1 MQSFGHDRMIQN
13 KLNLYCWCF
22 ASKYF
27 DVDRIVFCCL
37 NNFGRVPASYLYS
50 VLIRKIF
57 TCKENIEIKW
67 ATGPEFY
74 QGKYLVLSEK
84 KLDSENIFKLFML
97 FDYWLSITLSVWAL
111 NHFAYSPVWSC
122 SDYRCNH
129 QTFVVTKQLSHKT
142 FDFIPRC
149 YGSITWLFA
158 PIHNVSNVILACL
171 PSINEGEEAKICVY
185 IFNFISIIL
194 LTLVLFAA
202 KVSVWRMWGIKIC
215 LCQLSS
221 AACHIPP
228 GPNILLMLA
237 IKSEI
242 LKLFQAYK
250 ISMNL

>member
-1 MQSFGHDRMIQN
+1 MFSSVRK
-13 KLNLYCWCF
+13 KLNSENTF
-22 ASKYF
+22 
-27 DVDRIVFCCL
+27 
-37 NNFGRVPASYLYS
+37 
-50 VLIRKIF
+50 KIF
-57 TCKENIEIKW
+57 YVVWLLTEYYSER
-67 ATGPEFY
+67 
-74 QGKYLVLSEK
+74 LS
-84 KLDSENIFKLFML
+84 
-97 FDYWLSITLSVWAL
+97 Y
-111 NHFAYSPVWSC
+111 FAYSPVWSC

-171 PSINEGEEAKICVY
+171 PSINEGKEEKSVY

-237 IKSEI
+237 IKSDI